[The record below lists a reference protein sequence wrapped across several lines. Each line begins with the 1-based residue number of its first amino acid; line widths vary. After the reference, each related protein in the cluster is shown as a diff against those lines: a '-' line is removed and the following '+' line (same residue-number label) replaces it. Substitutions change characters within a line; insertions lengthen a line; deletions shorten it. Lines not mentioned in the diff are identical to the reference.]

1 MGDTQT
7 KVGSIIIMELKLTEY
22 ILHEKAF
29 I

>member
-1 MGDTQT
+1 MGDAQT
-7 KVGSIIIMELKLTEY
+7 KVRSITIMELKLTEY